1 MGSEINTPKGCA
13 IVRDRLADLAVD
25 YRVVAELGTLVDD
38 RQREIY
44 RAESQVREML
54 KYLGA
59 PMEDGPFS
67 TEAAERALARL
78 DAENESAQAAPT
90 GEDRGS

>member
-1 MGSEINTPKGCA
+1 MSTEINIPKGCA
-13 IVRDRLADLAVD
+13 IIRDRLADLAVD
-25 YRVVAELGTLVDD
+25 YRVVAELVTLADD
-38 RQREIY
+38 RHREIY

-54 KYLGA
+54 KLLGA

-78 DAENESAQAAPT
+78 R
-90 GEDRGS
+90 EDGKHG

>member
-1 MGSEINTPKGCA
+1 MSTEVNTAKGQA
-13 IVRDRLADLAVD
+13 IIRNRLADLAVD
-25 YRVVAELGTLVDD
+25 YRVAAELGTLVDD

-54 KYLGA
+54 KFLGV

-78 DAENESAQAAPT
+78 S
-90 GEDRGS
+90 EDGNHA